1 MSAEEVREEIFY
13 PACAPEIKPAEVEPA
28 RPGSRPPS
36 GLSPCTKDLVSELVI
51 LPTLGRIT
59 QDLIRLSDLLELR
72 LGRLVVGVDVGVML
86 SGQAPVRLLDLLVC
100 GASADAK
107 DFVVVALIHARLLG

>member
-1 MSAEEVREEIFY
+1 MSAKEVREEIFY

-86 SGQAPVRLLDLLVC
+86 SGQV
-100 GASADAK
+100 
-107 DFVVVALIHARLLG
+107 ARLAAADRRRRAALRSPGDRSLRRWSRRAR